1 MDANLEPAQKD
12 CARTR
17 VGRASALERN
27 METKWKMKGEKKS
40 TQESG
45 GECIAL

>member
-27 METKWKMKGEKKS
+27 METKWKMKGEKNPHKRV
-40 TQESG
+40 E
-45 GECIAL
+45 ANA